1 MVKTLGFHS
10 RGRDSIHGLR
20 TKNLDSNDN
29 PICKTAK
36 ETQMERTDFW
46 ILWEKARVGQ
56 YERIALKHVD
66 YHM

>member
-29 PICKTAK
+29 PICRTARDIDV
-36 ETQMERTDFW
+36 TNRLLDS
-46 ILWEKARVGQ
+46 VG
-56 YERIALKHVD
+56 EGEGGTI
-66 YHM
+66 